1 MIKLKFWLNKYKF
14 INYGNNLVMRNLHTP
29 ILKQKILFKLK
40 PLSKLEDIN
49 IFAMPSRIKD
59 GDIKAMFNGLLAL
72 LGEKIKQEQTEKY
85 LRLKLKYNRLKQ
97 LYYRKI
103 ANTNV
108 V

>member
-1 MIKLKFWLNKYKF
+1 MYKY
-14 INYGNNLVMRNLHTP
+14 ILLGNNLIMKNLHTP
-29 ILKQKILFKLK
+29 IIKQKTIFKLK
-40 PLSKLEDIN
+40 PLSTLEEIN
-49 IFAMPSRIKD
+49 IFALPSRIKD

-103 ANTNV
+103 SNGC
-108 V
+108 

>member
-1 MIKLKFWLNKYKF
+1 MLMNKLHIPIIKQKTSIKLKA
-14 INYGNNLVMRNLHTP
+14 
-29 ILKQKILFKLK
+29 
-40 PLSKLEDIN
+40 LSKLENIN
-49 IFAMPSRIKD
+49 IFAIPTRIKD

-103 ANTNV
+103 NNIKAV
-108 V
+108 